1 VAKSRK
7 NKNNNVV
14 YIILDG
20 IEYKVR
26 DTNGSA
32 KELISATEPSL
43 PKGKRLN
50 MLDIKGLGL
59 LKFRSRKIVRRRDKR
74 KGLEYRLKFEQWVRV

>member
-1 VAKSRK
+1 MKSRK
-7 NKNNNVV
+7 NKHNDVV

-20 IEYKVR
+20 MEYKIR
-26 DTNGSA
+26 DEFGAA
-32 KELISATEPSL
+32 KELIFATDSTL

-59 LKFRSRKIVRRRDKR
+59 LKFRSRKIVRRKDKR
-74 KGLEYRLKFEQWVRV
+74 KGLEYRLKFEQIVKV